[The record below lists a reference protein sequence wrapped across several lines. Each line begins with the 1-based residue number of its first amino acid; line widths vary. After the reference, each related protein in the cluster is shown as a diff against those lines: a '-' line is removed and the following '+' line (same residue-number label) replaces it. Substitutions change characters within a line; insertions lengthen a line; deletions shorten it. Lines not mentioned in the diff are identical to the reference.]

1 MLLYL
6 HNTNLG
12 RPTRT
17 KQGLNKMKTN
27 FKELISGTL
36 LTLGVIISIILTL
49 VSFILV
55 TGAIAQLVEFDFFF
69 LSTLSSWALISS
81 IVYSKLEIDL

>member
-1 MLLYL
+1 
-6 HNTNLG
+6 
-12 RPTRT
+12 
-17 KQGLNKMKTN
+17 MKTN